1 MPVRCAYY
9 YLVNIGFHSW
19 EFPPTI
25 VGGLGTYAQ
34 WVTAALAARGHQLLV
49 WTPEHPHWP
58 AAVPPVMAGGVEV
71 RRLPLFDATP
81 IFEPVVSEELR
92 SWDGFFSE
100 LLVYN
105 LLATGETLQERG
117 LDVIAIQDWLSAMAG
132 LMLAKPRPAPIVF
145 HVHSTEW
152 GRQPGGGSPAVRHLE
167 GAMAYHADAIVTVS
181 EAMKDDL
188 VAHGWDAGKIFVVW
202 NGVDPER
209 YHPGAA
215 MPVEIEAV
223 RRCYELPSDARVLL
237 FVGRLT
243 AVKGVLQLVEAMPAI
258 VAAEPR
264 AHLIILGVGEL
275 QEAVAARVRAL
286 GLERHVSLRYEFVP
300 ESERI
305 AHYAACE
312 LAVFPS
318 TYEPFGIVGLE
329 AMAMG
334 KPVVVGARGVVGLR
348 EQVIPAGER
357 QTGLHVDGGNPADI
371 AWGVLEALRDPERL
385 RAWGTNARQRVLD
398 HFTWA
403 HTAEKTEAVYQR
415 AVERF
420 RRA

>member
-1 MPVRCAYY
+1 
-9 YLVNIGFHSW
+9 VNIGFHSW

-34 WVTAALAARGHQLLV
+34 WVTTALAARGHRIVV

-71 RRLPLFDATP
+71 RRLSLFDATP

-132 LMLAKPRPAPIVF
+132 LMLARPHPAPIVF

-167 GAMAYHADAIVTVS
+167 GALAYHADAIVTVS
-181 EAMKDDL
+181 EAMKGDL
-188 VAHGWDAGKIFVVW
+188 VAHGWDAGKIVVVW

-209 YHPGAA
+209 YHPDAA
-215 MPVEIEAV
+215 LPVEIEAV
-223 RRCYELPSDARVLL
+223 RRCYELPSEARVLL

-243 AVKGVLQLVEAMPAI
+243 PVKGVLQLVEAMPAI

-275 QEAVAARVRAL
+275 QEAIQARVRAL
-286 GLERHVSLRYEFVP
+286 RLERHVSLRFEFVT

-318 TYEPFGIVGLE
+318 TYEPFGIVCLE

-334 KPVVVGARGVVGLR
+334 KPVVVGARGVVGFR
-348 EQVIPAGER
+348 EQVIPAGEG

-385 RAWGTNARQRVLD
+385 RAWGANARQRVLG

-403 HTAEKTEAVYQR
+403 HTAEKTEAVYR
-415 AVERF
+415 GVVERF